1 MIILLKITIN
11 MNMKHF
17 KLEIN
22 CVLCKPE
29 NYNNEWKN
37 VAAV

>member
-1 MIILLKITIN
+1 

-29 NYNNEWKN
+29 NYNNEWKIGTT
-37 VAAV
+37 V